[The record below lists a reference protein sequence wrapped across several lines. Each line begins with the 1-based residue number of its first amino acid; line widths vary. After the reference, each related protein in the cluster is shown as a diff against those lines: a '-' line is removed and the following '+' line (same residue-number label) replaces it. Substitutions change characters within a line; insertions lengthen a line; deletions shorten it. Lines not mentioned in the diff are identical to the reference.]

1 MEPAAKRRRKNWNI
15 PVSTIAENT
24 FNPIRS
30 IVDSMKITP
39 NPDKDMI
46 ALSIGDPTV
55 FGNLP
60 LDKTVEDAV
69 IKSIKCGKYNGY
81 NPSIGY
87 EDSRAAVAKYSSTAD
102 VSVTSKDVILTNGCS
117 SALEMCITVL
127 ANPGSNILL
136 PRPGFSIYKTLA
148 EAIGIEVRLYNLQ
161 PEKSWEIDLDHLRSL
176 IDNKTSAILVN
187 SPSNPCGS
195 VYCKKHILEILALAE
210 ECRLPIIS
218 DEIYEHFVF
227 SNSVYHSLGSLSK
240 NVPILSCSGLTKRF
254 LIPGWRL
261 GWIVIHDRNDAFK
274 GVRKGLLS
282 LSQRI
287 LGPNS
292 LVQAAVPDI
301 LTKTPQKFFDDTV
314 GYVES
319 NAELFY
325 SKISKIPGLRPVK
338 PNGAM
343 YMMIGIDKENFP
355 GMKDDID
362 FTEKMVKEQSV
373 FCLPGK
379 CFQYP
384 NFFRV
389 VLTIPSVK
397 LEEAC
402 QRIGEFCK
410 DHYKPAGKAKGKS
423 KRQIH

>member
-15 PVSTIAENT
+15 PVSTIAKNT

-39 NPDKDMI
+39 NPEKDMI

-60 LDKTVEDAV
+60 LDKNIEDAV
-69 IKSIKCGKYNGY
+69 IKSVKAGKYNGY
-81 NPSIGY
+81 NPSVGY
-87 EDSRAAVAKYSSTAD
+87 EDSRAAVAEYSSTD
-102 VSVTSKDVILTNGCS
+102 EVLVTSKDVILTNGCS

-127 ANPGSNILL
+127 ANAGDNILL

-176 IDNKTSAILVN
+176 VDGNTAAILVN

-195 VYCKKHILEILALAE
+195 VYSRKHILEILAVAE
-210 ECRLPIIS
+210 KCHLPIIS

-227 SNSVYHSLGSLSK
+227 STSTYHSLGSLSK

-254 LIPGWRL
+254 LVPGWRL
-261 GWIVIHDRNDAFK
+261 GWIIIHDRNDLFK
-274 GVRKGLLS
+274 AVRKGLLS

-292 LVQAAVPDI
+292 LVQAAVTDI
-301 LTKTPQKFFDDTV
+301 LTKTPQEFFDNTV

-325 SKISKIPGLRPVK
+325 NKVSKIPGLEPVK
-338 PNGAM
+338 PDGAM
-343 YMMIGIDKENFP
+343 YMMIGINKDNFP
-355 GMKDDID
+355 GVTNDID

-373 FCLPGK
+373 FCLPGQ

-389 VLTIPSVK
+389 VLTIPTEK

-402 QRIGEFCK
+402 QRITAFCK
-410 DHYKPAGKAKGKS
+410 DHYKPAGKSRGRS
-423 KRQIH
+423 KR